1 MAGLNGV
8 DVAILSVTLLS
19 CLFGIWR
26 GLIKEV
32 LSLLTWVAALV
43 VARVYSELLAGF
55 MVNLIQSPTGRY
67 VTAFTLLFIVTMML
81 GTLLIHFMSKLL
93 TITGVIIVL
102 VIMFIT
108 GLFISETE
116 QWQQSTLIPYG
127 VAMIE
132 WSRVLVNDFNATSVV
147 Q

>member
-1 MAGLNGV
+1 
-8 DVAILSVTLLS
+8 
-19 CLFGIWR
+19 
-26 GLIKEV
+26 
-32 LSLLTWVAALV
+32 LTWVAALV

-93 TITGVIIVL
+93 TITGLKLVDRLFGGIFGIARGVIIVL

>member
-1 MAGLNGV
+1 
-8 DVAILSVTLLS
+8 
-19 CLFGIWR
+19 
-26 GLIKEV
+26 
-32 LSLLTWVAALV
+32 
-43 VARVYSELLAGF
+43 
-55 MVNLIQSPTGRY
+55 
-67 VTAFTLLFIVTMML
+67 
-81 GTLLIHFMSKLL
+81 L
-93 TITGVIIVL
+93 TITGLKLVDRLFGGIFGIARGVIIVL